1 MSQGSF
7 PPVALAS
14 PAPSLSVVV
23 CTYDRPHYL
32 RKCLQSLLAQT
43 LTIDSYEIL
52 VVDNGTDEGKIQT
65 ILDQTAKTAEVQY
78 VREPRTGLSYARN
91 TGWNRARGK
100 YIAFIDDDAL
110 ATPAWLERILAVFQ
124 NVHPRPGCV
133 GGRVAALWE
142 SPRPPWLT
150 DNLLGNLSLVDWS
163 AQPGILSREQW
174 LSGCNMAIPRE
185 LLEVADGFPIA
196 LGRRG
201 HKLLSMEET
210 ALFARLQQ
218 MGHGLYYHPD
228 ILVWHHI
235 APERL
240 SKSWFVRRAFWNGVS
255 HALTRMQQTTPP
267 VLERIHL
274 VRVALR
280 MKVLRTAPLRS
291 LFTSSDDPDRFAL
304 RCATIGWTGYV
315 LAMLGVVK

>member
-1 MSQGSF
+1 MSQGSV

-43 LTIDSYEIL
+43 LPTDSYEIL

-65 ILDQTAKTAEVQY
+65 ILDQTAKPVEVRY

-91 TGWNRARGK
+91 TGWNRARGE

-110 ATPAWLERILAVFQ
+110 AAPVWLERILAVFHSVQ
-124 NVHPRPGCV
+124 PRPGCV

-150 DNLLGNLSLVDWS
+150 DTLLGNLSVVDWS
-163 AQPGILSREQW
+163 GQPAILSREQW
-174 LSGCNMAIPRE
+174 LSGCNMTIPRE
-185 LLEVADGFPIA
+185 LLAATGGFSTA

-240 SKSWFVRRAFWNGVS
+240 NKSWFVRRAFWNGVS
-255 HALTRMQQTTPP
+255 HALARVQQTTPP
-267 VLERIHL
+267 VSERMHL
-274 VRVALR
+274 VRVAFR
-280 MKVLRTAPLRS
+280 TKVLRAASLRS
-291 LFTSSDDPDRFAL
+291 LFVASDDPDRFAL
-304 RCATIGWTGYV
+304 RCATIGWIGYV
-315 LAMLGVVK
+315 LAMLGLVK